1 MINQIGSLNETTLHN
16 DLKWWYSKSNDQL
29 EQKIGNFIIDI
40 VRDDLL
46 IEIQTKNFAAIRN
59 KLEILLQNHKVKLVH
74 PIIQDKW
81 IVNLNTQ
88 LNKIIRRR
96 LSPNHFSYI
105 SIFNEL
111 IRIPTMIFHPN
122 FTIELVL
129 VQIEEIRQQNRNGSR
144 KRIGWSIYDRK
155 LVKVLE
161 RKHFQS
167 PSDFLCFVPNN
178 LEAPFTNI
186 ELARSLKMSIR
197 FIQKMSY
204 CLRKMGIFKLVGK
217 RSNSY
222 LYDL

>member
-81 IVNLNTQ
+81 IINLNTQ
-88 LNKIIRRR
+88 LNMIIRRR

-105 SIFNEL
+105 NIFNEL

-144 KRIGWSIYDRK
+144 KRKGWSIYDRK

-161 RKHFQS
+161 RKHFKS

-178 LEAPFTNI
+178 LETPFTNI
-186 ELARSLKMSIR
+186 ELARSLKMSVR